1 MMAWFGICGV
11 GSLYYLLYY
20 PHHDIAALL
29 AKQLL
34 SITLATVVASVLS
47 VAPLMKR
54 YAAGKKTL

>member
-1 MMAWFGICGV
+1 MMAWFDICGID
-11 GSLYYLLYY
+11 SLYCLLYCA
-20 PHHDIAALL
+20 HHDIAALL

-34 SITLATVVASVLS
+34 SITLATVVASVIS